1 MRSDMKNVWGRV
13 LVAGLVMSA
22 VLGSGAV
29 AQAACEPDKVG
40 TKYPGLAGKTLKVGL
55 DPTLPPI
62 MYRDPN
68 NPSKIIGQDPDMVEA
83 AMKCLG
89 LKYELVGLDFGT
101 LIPTLQAGQIQ
112 LIWSNIYYTP
122 ARAQAADFVNYATTG
137 TAGIVRKG
145 NPKNIK
151 SIDDVCGLR
160 AAPILG
166 TVEDKG
172 FQDASAKCVA
182 AGKPAIQITPYPN
195 APATSRALEND
206 RADIS
211 MYDVVLVD
219 QVVKTNPDK
228 FERAYYFRSNIKI
241 GVAVKKG
248 NDELVN
254 AVKDAIT
261 ELQANGTQKALMQ
274 KNGIDPTLAIPVEV
288 GR

>member
-1 MRSDMKNVWGRV
+1 MRNWAGAV
-13 LVAGLVMSA
+13 LAGLVA
-22 VLGSGAV
+22 ATVGFGTARP
-29 AQAACEPDKVG
+29 AQAACEPDKVA

-101 LIPTLQAGQIQ
+101 LVPTLQAGQIQ

-137 TAGIVRKG
+137 TAGIVKKG
-145 NPKNIK
+145 NPKGIK
-151 SIDDVCGLR
+151 TIDDVCGKR

-182 AGKPAIQITPYPN
+182 AGKPAIEITPYPN
-195 APATSRALEND
+195 APATSRAIEND
-206 RADIS
+206 RADLS

-219 QVVKTNPDK
+219 QVVRSNPDK
-228 FERAYYFRSNIKI
+228 FERAYYFRSNIKV

-248 NDELVN
+248 NEELVT

-274 KNGIDPTLAIPVEV
+274 KNGIDPTLAIPVEI

>member
-1 MRSDMKNVWGRV
+1 
-13 LVAGLVMSA
+13 
-22 VLGSGAV
+22 
-29 AQAACEPDKVG
+29 
-40 TKYPGLAGKTLKVGL
+40 
-55 DPTLPPI
+55 
-62 MYRDPN
+62 
-68 NPSKIIGQDPDMVEA
+68 
-83 AMKCLG
+83 

-101 LIPTLQAGQIQ
+101 LIPTLQANQIQ
-112 LIWSNIYYTP
+112 LVWSNIYYTP

-137 TAGIVRKG
+137 TAGIVKKG
-145 NPKNIK
+145 NPKNVK

-172 FQDASAKCVA
+172 FQDASAKCLA

-195 APATSRALEND
+195 APATSRAIEND

-228 FERAYYFRSNIKI
+228 FERAYYFRSGIKI

-248 NDELVN
+248 NDELVK
-254 AVKDAIT
+254 AVSAAIT

>member
-1 MRSDMKNVWGRV
+1 MRYVGGAV
-13 LVAGLVMSA
+13 VAGLVVAM
-22 VLGSGAV
+22 LGLGA
-29 AQAACEPDKVG
+29 ARPAEGACEPEKVA

-55 DPTLPPI
+55 DPTLPPV

-112 LIWSNIYYTP
+112 LVWSNIYYTP
-122 ARAQAADFVNYATTG
+122 ARAQAADFVIYATTG
-137 TAGIVRKG
+137 TAGIVKKG
-145 NPKNIK
+145 NPKRIK
-151 SIDDVCGLR
+151 SVEDTCGMR

-166 TVEDKG
+166 TIEDKA

-195 APATSRALEND
+195 APATSRAIEND

-211 MYDVVLVD
+211 MYDLVLVD
-219 QVVKTNPDK
+219 QVVKGNPDK
-228 FERAYYFRSNIKI
+228 FENAFSFRSGIKI

-248 NDELVN
+248 NEELLG

-261 ELQANGTQKALMQ
+261 ALQENGTQKALMQ
-274 KNGIDPTLAIPVEV
+274 KNGIDPSLILPVEI

>member
-1 MRSDMKNVWGRV
+1 MRYWAGAV
-13 LVAGLVMSA
+13 LAGLVAAA
-22 VLGSGAV
+22 VGFGTARP
-29 AQAACEPDKVG
+29 AQAACEPDKVA

-68 NPSKIIGQDPDMVEA
+68 NPSKIIGQDPDMIEA

-101 LIPTLQAGQIQ
+101 LVPTLQAGQIQ

-137 TAGIVRKG
+137 TAGIVKKG
-145 NPKNIK
+145 NPKGIK
-151 SIDDVCGLR
+151 TIDDVCGKR

-182 AGKPAIQITPYPN
+182 AGKPAIEITPYPN
-195 APATSRALEND
+195 APATSRAIEND
-206 RADIS
+206 RADLS

-219 QVVKTNPDK
+219 QVVRSNPDK
-228 FERAYYFRSNIKI
+228 FERAYYFRSNIKV

-248 NDELVN
+248 NEELVT

-274 KNGIDPTLAIPVEV
+274 KNGIDPTLAIPVEI

>member
-1 MRSDMKNVWGRV
+1 MRYWAGAI
-13 LVAGLVMSA
+13 LAGLVVA
-22 VLGSGAV
+22 TVGLGTAGP
-29 AQAACEPDKVG
+29 AQAACEPDKVA

-68 NPSKIIGQDPDMVEA
+68 NPSKIIGQDPDMVDA

-101 LIPTLQAGQIQ
+101 LVPTLQAGQIQ

-137 TAGIVRKG
+137 TAGIVKKG
-145 NPKNIK
+145 NPKGIK
-151 SIDDVCGLR
+151 TIEDVCGKR

-182 AGKPAIQITPYPN
+182 AGKPAIEITPYPN
-195 APATSRALEND
+195 APATSRAIEND
-206 RADIS
+206 RADLS

-219 QVVKTNPDK
+219 QVVRSNPDK
-228 FERAYYFRSNIKI
+228 FERAYYFRSNIKV

-248 NDELVN
+248 NEELVT

>member
-1 MRSDMKNVWGRV
+1 MR
-13 LVAGLVMSA
+13 
-22 VLGSGAV
+22 
-29 AQAACEPDKVG
+29 
-40 TKYPGLAGKTLKVGL
+40 
-55 DPTLPPI
+55 
-62 MYRDPN
+62 
-68 NPSKIIGQDPDMVEA
+68 
-83 AMKCLG
+83 CLG

-101 LIPTLQAGQIQ
+101 LIPTLQANQIQ
-112 LIWSNIYYTP
+112 LVWSNIYYTP

-137 TAGIVRKG
+137 TAGIVKKG
-145 NPKNIK
+145 NPKNVK

-172 FQDASAKCVA
+172 FQDASAKCLA

-195 APATSRALEND
+195 APATSRAIEND

-228 FERAYYFRSNIKI
+228 FERAYYFRSGIKI

-248 NDELVN
+248 NEELVN

-261 ELQANGTQKALMQ
+261 ELQANGTQKTLMQ

>member
-1 MRSDMKNVWGRV
+1 MRRELGTM
-13 LVAGLVMSA
+13 LAGLVVA
-22 VLGSGAV
+22 GAV
-29 AQAACEPDKVG
+29 VVGVAGTARAACEPDKVA

-68 NPSKIIGQDPDMVEA
+68 NPSKIIGQDPDMIEA

-101 LIPTLQAGQIQ
+101 LVPTLQAGQIQ

-137 TAGIVRKG
+137 TAGIVKKG
-145 NPKNIK
+145 NPKGIK
-151 SIDDVCGLR
+151 TIDDVCGKR

-182 AGKPAIQITPYPN
+182 AGKPAIEITPYPN
-195 APATSRALEND
+195 APATSRAIEND
-206 RADIS
+206 RADLS

-219 QVVKTNPDK
+219 QVVRSNPDK
-228 FERAYYFRSNIKI
+228 FERAYYFRSNIKV

-248 NDELVN
+248 NEELVT

-274 KNGIDPTLAIPVEV
+274 KNGIDPTLAIPVEI

>member
-1 MRSDMKNVWGRV
+1 MRTRV
-13 LVAGLVMSA
+13 GTMLLGLLVAGA
-22 VLGSGAV
+22 VLAGA
-29 AQAACEPDKVG
+29 AGMAEAACEPDKVAA
-40 TKYPGLAGKTLKVGL
+40 KYPGLAGKTLKVGL

-68 NPSKIIGQDPDMVEA
+68 NPSKIIGQDPDMVDA

-101 LIPTLQAGQIQ
+101 LIPTLQANQIQ
-112 LIWSNIYYTP
+112 LVWSNIYYTP

-137 TAGIVRKG
+137 TAGIVKKG

-195 APATSRALEND
+195 APATSRATEND

-211 MYDVVLVD
+211 MYDIVLVD

-228 FERAYYFRSNIKI
+228 FERAFSFRTGIKI

-248 NDELVN
+248 NEELVN
-254 AVKDAIT
+254 AIKEAVTA
-261 ELQANGTQKALMQ
+261 LQENGTQKALMQ
-274 KNGIDPTLAIPVEV
+274 KNGMDPSLSIPVEV

>member
-1 MRSDMKNVWGRV
+1 MRYIGGAVM
-13 LVAGLVMSA
+13 AGLVVAM
-22 VLGSGAV
+22 LGLGAAQP
-29 AQAACEPDKVG
+29 AQAACEPEKVA

-62 MYRDPN
+62 MYRDPS

-112 LIWSNIYYTP
+112 LVWSNIYYTP
-122 ARAQAADFVNYATTG
+122 ARAQAADFVIYATTG
-137 TAGIVRKG
+137 TAGIVKKG
-145 NPKNIK
+145 NPKRIK
-151 SIDDVCGLR
+151 SIEDTCGMR

-166 TVEDKG
+166 TIEDKA

-195 APATSRALEND
+195 APATSRAIEND

-211 MYDVVLVD
+211 MYDLVLVD
-219 QVVKTNPDK
+219 QVVKGNPDK
-228 FERAYYFRSNIKI
+228 FESAFSFRSNIKI

-248 NDELVN
+248 NEELVG

-261 ELQANGTQKALMQ
+261 ELQENGTQKALMQ
-274 KNGIDPTLAIPVEV
+274 KNGIDPSLILPVEV

>member
-1 MRSDMKNVWGRV
+1 MAHIGRMV
-13 LVAGLVMSA
+13 LAGVVVAMLGLIA
-22 VLGSGAV
+22 AGP
-29 AQAACEPDKVG
+29 AQAACEPDKVA

-68 NPSKIIGQDPDMVEA
+68 NPSKIIGQDPDMVDA

-101 LIPTLQAGQIQ
+101 LIPTLQANQIQ
-112 LIWSNIYYTP
+112 LVWSNIYYTP

-137 TAGIVRKG
+137 TAGIVKKG
-145 NPKNIK
+145 NPKNVK
-151 SIDDVCGLR
+151 SIEDVCGLR

-195 APATSRALEND
+195 APATSRAIEND
-206 RADIS
+206 RADVS

-248 NDELVN
+248 NEELVN

-261 ELQANGTQKALMQ
+261 ELQANGTQKTLMQ

>member
-1 MRSDMKNVWGRV
+1 MRHLGSAV
-13 LVAGLVMSA
+13 VAALVMAA
-22 VLGSGAV
+22 VLAV
-29 AQAACEPDKVG
+29 GVVAPAQAACEPEKAA

-62 MYRDPN
+62 MYRDPS

-101 LIPTLQAGQIQ
+101 LVPTLQAGQIQ

-137 TAGIVRKG
+137 TAGIVEKG
-145 NPKNIK
+145 NPKGIK
-151 SIDDVCGLR
+151 TIDDVCGKR

-182 AGKPAIQITPYPN
+182 AGKPAIEITPYPN
-195 APATSRALEND
+195 APATSRAIEND

-219 QVVKTNPDK
+219 QVVRTNPDK
-228 FERAYYFRSNIKI
+228 FERAYYFRSGIKI

-248 NDELVN
+248 NEELVT

-261 ELQANGTQKALMQ
+261 ELQNNGTQKALMQ
-274 KNGIDPTLAIPVEV
+274 NNGIDPSLAFLV
-288 GR
+288 

>member
-1 MRSDMKNVWGRV
+1 VMGL
-13 LVAGLVMSA
+13 LVAVI
-22 VLGSGAV
+22 LGFGAQP
-29 AQAACEPDKVG
+29 AQAACEPDKVA

-55 DPTLPPI
+55 DPTLPPV

-68 NPSKIIGQDPDMVEA
+68 NPSKIVGQDPDMIEA

-112 LIWSNIYYTP
+112 LVWSNIYYTP
-122 ARAQAADFVNYATTG
+122 ARAQAADFVIYATTG
-137 TAGIVRKG
+137 TAGIVKKG
-145 NPKNIK
+145 NPKGIK
-151 SIDDVCGLR
+151 SIDDACGTR

-195 APATSRALEND
+195 APATSRAIEND

-211 MYDVVLVD
+211 MS
-219 QVVKTNPDK
+219 TW
-228 FERAYYFRSNIKI
+228 FSWTRW
-241 GVAVKKG
+241 
-248 NDELVN
+248 
-254 AVKDAIT
+254 
-261 ELQANGTQKALMQ
+261 
-274 KNGIDPTLAIPVEV
+274 
-288 GR
+288 

>member
-1 MRSDMKNVWGRV
+1 MRYWAGAV
-13 LVAGLVMSA
+13 LAGLVVA
-22 VLGSGAV
+22 TVGFGTAGP
-29 AQAACEPDKVG
+29 AQAACEPDKVA

-101 LIPTLQAGQIQ
+101 LVPTLQAGQIQ

-137 TAGIVRKG
+137 TAGIVKKG
-145 NPKNIK
+145 NPKGIK
-151 SIDDVCGLR
+151 TIDDVCGKR

-182 AGKPAIQITPYPN
+182 AGKPAIEITPYPN
-195 APATSRALEND
+195 APATSRAIEND
-206 RADIS
+206 RADLS

-219 QVVKTNPDK
+219 QVVRSNPDK
-228 FERAYYFRSNIKI
+228 FERAYYFRSNIKV

-248 NDELVN
+248 NEELVT

-274 KNGIDPTLAIPVEV
+274 KNGIDPTLAIPVEI

>member
-1 MRSDMKNVWGRV
+1 MRYWAGAV
-13 LVAGLVMSA
+13 LAGLVVA
-22 VLGSGAV
+22 TVGFGTAGP
-29 AQAACEPDKVG
+29 AQAACEPDKVA

-68 NPSKIIGQDPDMVEA
+68 NPSKIIGQDPDMIEA

-101 LIPTLQAGQIQ
+101 LVPTLQAGQIQ

-137 TAGIVRKG
+137 TAGIVKKG
-145 NPKNIK
+145 NPKGIK
-151 SIDDVCGLR
+151 TIDDVCGKR

-195 APATSRALEND
+195 APATSRAIEND
-206 RADIS
+206 RADLS

-219 QVVKTNPDK
+219 QVVRSNPDK
-228 FERAYYFRSNIKI
+228 FERAYYFRSNIKV

-248 NDELVN
+248 NEELVT

-274 KNGIDPTLAIPVEV
+274 KNGIDPTLAIPVEI

>member
-1 MRSDMKNVWGRV
+1 MRYWAGAV
-13 LVAGLVMSA
+13 LAGLVVA
-22 VLGSGAV
+22 TVGVGTAGP
-29 AQAACEPDKVG
+29 AQAACEPDKVA

-68 NPSKIIGQDPDMVEA
+68 NPSKIVGQDPDMIEA

-101 LIPTLQAGQIQ
+101 LVPTLQAGQIQ

-137 TAGIVRKG
+137 TAGIVKKG
-145 NPKNIK
+145 NPKGIK
-151 SIDDVCGLR
+151 TIDDVCGKR

-182 AGKPAIQITPYPN
+182 AGKPAIEITPYPN
-195 APATSRALEND
+195 APATSRAIEND
-206 RADIS
+206 RADLS

-219 QVVKTNPDK
+219 QVVRSNPDK
-228 FERAYYFRSNIKI
+228 FERAYYFRSNIKV

-248 NDELVN
+248 NEELVT

-274 KNGIDPTLAIPVEV
+274 KNGIDPTLAIPVEI

>member
-1 MRSDMKNVWGRV
+1 MRYWTGV
-13 LVAGLVMSA
+13 LLAAMVAAA
-22 VLGSGAV
+22 VGVGAV
-29 AQAACEPDKVG
+29 GSAQAACEPDKVG

-101 LIPTLQAGQIQ
+101 LIPTLQANQIQ
-112 LIWSNIYYTP
+112 LVWSNIYYTP

-137 TAGIVRKG
+137 TAGIVKKG
-145 NPKNIK
+145 NPKGIK
-151 SIDDVCGLR
+151 TIDDVCGKR

-182 AGKPAIQITPYPN
+182 AGKPAIEITPYPN
-195 APATSRALEND
+195 APATSRAIEND
-206 RADIS
+206 RADLS

-219 QVVKTNPDK
+219 QVVRSNPDK
-228 FERAYYFRSNIKI
+228 FERAYYFRSNIKV

-248 NDELVN
+248 NEELVT
-254 AVKDAIT
+254 AIKDAIT

>member
-1 MRSDMKNVWGRV
+1 MRYIGGAV
-13 LVAGLVMSA
+13 VAGLVVAM
-22 VLGSGAV
+22 LGLGAAQP
-29 AQAACEPDKVG
+29 AQAACEPEKVA

-68 NPSKIIGQDPDMVEA
+68 NPSKIVGQDPDMVEA

-112 LIWSNIYYTP
+112 LVWSNIYYTP
-122 ARAQAADFVNYATTG
+122 ARAQAADFVIYATTG
-137 TAGIVRKG
+137 TAGIVKKG
-145 NPKNIK
+145 NPKRIN
-151 SIDDVCGLR
+151 SVEDACGMR

-166 TVEDKG
+166 TIEDKA

-182 AGKPAIQITPYPN
+182 AGKPAVQITPYPN
-195 APATSRALEND
+195 APATARAIEND

-211 MYDVVLVD
+211 MYDLVLVD
-219 QVVKTNPDK
+219 QVVKSNPDK
-228 FERAYYFRSNIKI
+228 FERAFSFRSNIKI

-248 NDELVN
+248 NEELVS
-254 AVKDAIT
+254 AVKEAIT
-261 ELQANGTQKALMQ
+261 ALQENGTQKALLQ
-274 KNGIDPTLAIPVEV
+274 KNGIDPSLAIPVEI

>member
-1 MRSDMKNVWGRV
+1 MRYWAGAV
-13 LVAGLVMSA
+13 LAGLVVA
-22 VLGSGAV
+22 TVGFGTAGP
-29 AQAACEPDKVG
+29 AQAACEPDKVA

-101 LIPTLQAGQIQ
+101 LVPTLQAGQIQ

-137 TAGIVRKG
+137 TAGIVKKG
-145 NPKNIK
+145 NPKGIK
-151 SIDDVCGLR
+151 TIEDVCGKR

-182 AGKPAIQITPYPN
+182 AGKPAIEITPYPN

-206 RADIS
+206 RADVS

-219 QVVKTNPDK
+219 QVVRTNPDK
-228 FERAYYFRSNIKI
+228 FERAYYFRSGIKI

-248 NDELVN
+248 NEELVT

-274 KNGIDPTLAIPVEV
+274 KNGIDPTLAIPVEI

>member
-1 MRSDMKNVWGRV
+1 MTHIGRMV
-13 LVAGLVMSA
+13 LAGLVVAM
-22 VLGSGAV
+22 LGLAAGP
-29 AQAACEPDKVG
+29 AQGACEPDRVA

-68 NPSKIIGQDPDMVEA
+68 NPSKIIGQDPDMVDA

-101 LIPTLQAGQIQ
+101 LIPTLQANQIQ
-112 LIWSNIYYTP
+112 LVWSNIYYTP

-137 TAGIVRKG
+137 TAGIVKKG
-145 NPKNIK
+145 NPKNVK

-172 FQDASAKCVA
+172 FQDASAKCLT

-195 APATSRALEND
+195 APATSRAIEND

-228 FERAYYFRSNIKI
+228 FERAYYFRSGIKI

-261 ELQANGTQKALMQ
+261 ELQANGTQKTLMQ
-274 KNGIDPTLAIPVEV
+274 KNGIDPTLAIPVEI

>member
-1 MRSDMKNVWGRV
+1 MRHWAGAV
-13 LVAGLVMSA
+13 LAGLVVA
-22 VLGSGAV
+22 TVGFGTAGP
-29 AQAACEPDKVG
+29 AQAACEPDKVA

-68 NPSKIIGQDPDMVEA
+68 NPSKIIGQDPDMIEA

-101 LIPTLQAGQIQ
+101 LVPTLQAGQIQ

-137 TAGIVRKG
+137 TAGIVKKG
-145 NPKNIK
+145 NPKGIRT
-151 SIDDVCGLR
+151 IDDVCGKR

-182 AGKPAIQITPYPN
+182 AGKPAIEITPYPN
-195 APATSRALEND
+195 APATSRAIEND
-206 RADIS
+206 RADLS

-219 QVVKTNPDK
+219 QVVRSNPDK
-228 FERAYYFRSNIKI
+228 FERAYYFRSNIKV

-248 NDELVN
+248 NEELVT

-274 KNGIDPTLAIPVEV
+274 KNGIDPTLAIPVEI

>member
-1 MRSDMKNVWGRV
+1 MRHWAGAV
-13 LVAGLVMSA
+13 LAGLVVA
-22 VLGSGAV
+22 TVGFGTAGP
-29 AQAACEPDKVG
+29 AQAACEPDKVA

-68 NPSKIIGQDPDMVEA
+68 NPSKIIGQDPDMIEA

-101 LIPTLQAGQIQ
+101 LVPTLQAGQIQ

-137 TAGIVRKG
+137 TAGIVKKG
-145 NPKNIK
+145 NPKGIK
-151 SIDDVCGLR
+151 TIDDVCGKR

-182 AGKPAIQITPYPN
+182 AGKPAIEITPYPN
-195 APATSRALEND
+195 APATSRAIEND
-206 RADIS
+206 RADLS

-219 QVVKTNPDK
+219 QVVRSNPDK
-228 FERAYYFRSNIKI
+228 FERAYYFRSNIKV

-248 NDELVN
+248 NEELVT

-274 KNGIDPTLAIPVEV
+274 KNGIDPTLAIPVEI

>member
-1 MRSDMKNVWGRV
+1 MRYWAGAV
-13 LVAGLVMSA
+13 LAGLVVA
-22 VLGSGAV
+22 TVGFGTAGP
-29 AQAACEPDKVG
+29 AQAACEPDKVA
-40 TKYPGLAGKTLKVGL
+40 TKYPALAGKTLKVGL

-68 NPSKIIGQDPDMVEA
+68 NPSKIIGQDPDMIEA

-101 LIPTLQAGQIQ
+101 LVPTLQAGQIQ

-137 TAGIVRKG
+137 TAGIVKKG
-145 NPKNIK
+145 NPKGIK
-151 SIDDVCGLR
+151 TIDDVCGKR

-182 AGKPAIQITPYPN
+182 AGKPAIEITPYPN
-195 APATSRALEND
+195 APATSRAIEND
-206 RADIS
+206 RADLS

-219 QVVKTNPDK
+219 QVVRSNPDK
-228 FERAYYFRSNIKI
+228 FERAYYFRSNIKV

-248 NDELVN
+248 NEELVT

-274 KNGIDPTLAIPVEV
+274 KNGIDPTLAIPVEI

>member
-1 MRSDMKNVWGRV
+1 MRYWAGA
-13 LVAGLVMSA
+13 LLAAAVAATVTF
-22 VLGSGAV
+22 GAPGA
-29 AQAACEPDKVG
+29 AQAACEPDKVA

-101 LIPTLQAGQIQ
+101 LIPTLQANQIQ
-112 LIWSNIYYTP
+112 LVWSNIYYTP

-137 TAGIVRKG
+137 TAGIVKKG
-145 NPKNIK
+145 NPKGIK
-151 SIDDVCGLR
+151 TIDDVCGKR

-182 AGKPAIQITPYPN
+182 AGKPAIEITPYPN
-195 APATSRALEND
+195 APATSRAIEND
-206 RADIS
+206 RADVS

-248 NDELVN
+248 NEELVT

>member
-1 MRSDMKNVWGRV
+1 MRYIGGAV
-13 LVAGLVMSA
+13 VAGLV
-22 VLGSGAV
+22 VVTLGLGAARP
-29 AQAACEPDKVG
+29 AQAACEPEKVT

-68 NPSKIIGQDPDMVEA
+68 NPSKIVGLDPDMVEA

-112 LIWSNIYYTP
+112 LVWSNIYYTP
-122 ARAQAADFVNYATTG
+122 ARAQAADFVIYATTG
-137 TAGIVRKG
+137 TAGIVKKG
-145 NPKNIK
+145 NPKRIK
-151 SIDDVCGLR
+151 SIEDACGTR

-166 TVEDKG
+166 TVEDKA

-195 APATSRALEND
+195 APATSRAIEND

-211 MYDVVLVD
+211 MYDMVMVD
-219 QVVKTNPDK
+219 QVVKSNPDK
-228 FERAYYFRSNIKI
+228 FESAFSFRTNIKI

-248 NDELVN
+248 NEELVG
-254 AVKDAIT
+254 AVKEAIT
-261 ELQANGTQKALMQ
+261 ALQENGTQKALMQ
-274 KNGIDPTLAIPVEV
+274 KNGIDPSLAIPVEV